1 MISVKN
7 FIMYPMIAT
16 VGSWAIY
23 QILKINEYMGQL
35 RKESP
40 QCMEENENKYKL
52 FAWTIIF
59 CVFAMYP
66 IQELAL

>member
-1 MISVKN
+1 MLTLKN
-7 FIMYPMIAT
+7 LIMYPLIIT
-16 VGSWAIY
+16 VGSWSMY
-23 QILKINEYMGQL
+23 QIVKMNEYMGVL
-35 RKESP
+35 RKEAP

-66 IQELAL
+66 I